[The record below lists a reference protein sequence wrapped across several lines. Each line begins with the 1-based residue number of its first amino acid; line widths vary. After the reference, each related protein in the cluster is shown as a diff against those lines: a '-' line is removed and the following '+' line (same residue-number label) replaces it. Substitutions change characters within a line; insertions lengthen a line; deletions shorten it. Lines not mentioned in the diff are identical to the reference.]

1 MELNLNLFVPELFL
15 AASGIFMIVLDFLVP
30 TRAKNRTFA
39 LLTALAGAVAVFLVV
54 LFTPFSPE
62 EAFNGF
68 IKKDYLALLSQVLI
82 LFTLLLTVLV
92 SYDYLKKFETKYP
105 GEFYYTL
112 LFATVDAM
120 LMVEANE
127 PSTLFVSLEVTSISI
142 YVLMALF
149 RGDYRGKE
157 GALKYFILG
166 SVGAGVMAYGFAVV
180 YGLTGT
186 TLYPEIAYSISNSS
200 PLLLLLAVAFILSG
214 FLFKWG
220 VFPFHPWVPDAYQGA
235 PTPVTLFMGAV
246 MKVAAFVALVR
257 LFLPAFLSLS
267 PHWQEPVLI
276 FAVLSALFGALA
288 ALNQENLKR
297 MLAYSSISHGGVI
310 LAALASYPAVSVF
323 SVLFYLFAYAFM
335 TVASFGLISLLTVKG
350 YRGESLS
357 DWKGL
362 YQRAP
367 FLALLSV
374 VVFMSLAG
382 IPPLLGFWAK
392 FYVLI
397 ALVESGQVLVA
408 LAILL
413 ASLIS
418 LGFYL
423 KPLVYA
429 FMKEGGEKREELGF
443 SAYAAVV
450 VSAFFLVL
458 LGLFPELL
466 SQLFLLGVASF
477 LKGVV

>member
-1 MELNLNLFVPELFL
+1 
-15 AASGIFMIVLDFLVP
+15 
-30 TRAKNRTFA
+30 
-39 LLTALAGAVAVFLVV
+39 
-54 LFTPFSPE
+54 
-62 EAFNGF
+62 
-68 IKKDYLALLSQVLI
+68 
-82 LFTLLLTVLV
+82 
-92 SYDYLKKFETKYP
+92 
-105 GEFYYTL
+105 
-112 LFATVDAM
+112 
-120 LMVEANE
+120 
-127 PSTLFVSLEVTSISI
+127 
-142 YVLMALF
+142 
-149 RGDYRGKE
+149 
-157 GALKYFILG
+157 
-166 SVGAGVMAYGFAVV
+166 
-180 YGLTGT
+180 
-186 TLYPEIAYSISNSS
+186 
-200 PLLLLLAVAFILSG
+200 
-214 FLFKWG
+214 
-220 VFPFHPWVPDAYQGA
+220 
-235 PTPVTLFMGAV
+235 
-246 MKVAAFVALVR
+246 
-257 LFLPAFLSLS
+257 LS
-267 PHWQEPVLI
+267 PYWQEPVLI

-429 FMKEGGEKREELGF
+429 FMKEGGERREELGF

-450 VSAFFLVL
+450 VSTFFLVL